1 MNHSPRRARS
11 PERQPANYDLLRRDH
26 GWPLGKKHPEMLAE
40 KKPVPE
46 IMQNLSRKAIE
57 NDDKDDT
64 TLIVAEISRI

>member
-1 MNHSPRRARS
+1 MGGRVYTRKIKDNQRIMICSDGIMDGLW
-11 PERQPANYDLLRRDH
+11 EKNIQ
-26 GWPLGKKHPEMLAE
+26 EMLAE

-46 IMQNLSRKAIE
+46 IMGNLSRKAIE

>member
-1 MNHSPRRARS
+1 MICSDGIMDGLWEDTIR
-11 PERQPANYDLLRRDH
+11 
-26 GWPLGKKHPEMLAE
+26 KMLTE
-40 KKPVPE
+40 QKSVPE

>member
-1 MNHSPRRARS
+1 MDGLW
-11 PERQPANYDLLRRDH
+11 ERTIR
-26 GWPLGKKHPEMLAE
+26 EIVAE

>member
-1 MNHSPRRARS
+1 MDGLW
-11 PERQPANYDLLRRDH
+11 ERTIR
-26 GWPLGKKHPEMLAE
+26 EMVAE
-40 KKPVPE
+40 KKLVPE